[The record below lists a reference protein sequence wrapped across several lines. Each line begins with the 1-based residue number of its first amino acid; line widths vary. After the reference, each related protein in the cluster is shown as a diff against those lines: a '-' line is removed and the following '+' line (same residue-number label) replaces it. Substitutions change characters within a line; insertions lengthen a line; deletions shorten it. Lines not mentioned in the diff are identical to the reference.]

1 MQRTAS
7 FKNILLLIVV
17 SKKEIKRLCTELTL
31 VSTALPRLLLSETA
45 TSTKT
50 LLSQSVILITRY
62 KSGAILLSTHIWQN
76 FPKKCHF
83 HIISEV
89 QWWTKKFHP
98 FLDSTYQKWM
108 IFAKIGDGPCYY
120 HWNEDCAGVWGLL
133 LNRIIFS

>member
-62 KSGAILLSTHIWQN
+62 KSGAILLSTH
-76 FPKKCHF
+76 
-83 HIISEV
+83 
-89 QWWTKKFHP
+89 
-98 FLDSTYQKWM
+98 M
-108 IFAKIGDGPCYY
+108 
-120 HWNEDCAGVWGLL
+120 
-133 LNRIIFS
+133 